1 MLVFVGNL
9 VTNEN
14 WEHFWLN
21 EGFTS
26 FIEAKILGNLDR
38 TNGKE
43 IRRFHAAQQWEDLT
57 TTIDTLGAQHP
68 YTCLVYRLHNVDPDD
83 AYNSGRQKPFLGN

>member
-1 MLVFVGNL
+1 M
-9 VTNEN
+9 TNEN

-26 FIEAKILGNLDR
+26 FIEAKILGNLDG

-43 IRRFHAAQQWEDLT
+43 SRRFHAAQQWEDLKS
-57 TTIDTLGAQHP
+57 TIDTLGAQHP
-68 YTCLVYRLHNVDPDD
+68 YTSLVYRLHNVDPDD
-83 AYNSGRQKPFLGN
+83 AYNSGRSNSSSRESFLSLVW